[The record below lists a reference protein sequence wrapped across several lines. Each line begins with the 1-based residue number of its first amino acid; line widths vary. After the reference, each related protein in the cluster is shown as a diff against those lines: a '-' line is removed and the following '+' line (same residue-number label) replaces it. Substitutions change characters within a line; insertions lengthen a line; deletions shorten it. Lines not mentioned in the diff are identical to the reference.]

1 MPTLEHEITID
12 ESQPLSFADIS
23 RIVSGRIKGCSIV
36 YCDLET
42 VKPPYTMSKVLGEH
56 DCACVLLSSNL
67 GGVLQ
72 RHWTVLLKRGK
83 KYSFFDSLALRF
95 SQIDALLGSK
105 DFTNFLKESKCEKST
120 RKMQEHITKVRTCG
134 CHAAVR
140 CAKFKLSNSEY
151 VKWLTSSRSST
162 ADRTVVKLCYLGLL
176 S

>member
-23 RIVSGRIKGCSIV
+23 RIISGRIKGCSIV

-42 VKPPYTMSKVLGEH
+42 VKPPYSMSRILGDH
-56 DCACVLLSSNL
+56 DCACVLLTSNL

-72 RHWTVLLKRGK
+72 RHWTVLIKRGK
-83 KYSFFDSLALRF
+83 QYSYFDSLALRF
-95 SQIDALLGSK
+95 PQIDALLGSQ
-105 DFTNFLKESKCEKST
+105 DFTIFLKESNVERST
-120 RKMQEHITKVRTCG
+120 RKLQEHITKIRTCG

-140 CAKFKLSNSEY
+140 CAKYKLSNAQY
-151 VKWLTSSRSST
+151 VKWLTSSRHST
-162 ADRTVVKLCYLGLL
+162 ADRTVVKLCYLGLI